1 MAKRKQK
8 IPNIPRP
15 LVKAGLLIAVVAIV
29 AFIFFSQLAHFL
41 KESEYFNITAVHPDP
56 SLDFIKEK
64 DLNYL
69 KGQNIFTVDLKE
81 VQERLALKYPQV
93 TELRLTKHFPNEVVI
108 VARKRIAFAQTQL
121 YSRTLTID
129 ANGIVLST
137 AAEDSKLPLILG
149 LKGGGQKIA
158 LGVPLEDENL
168 QVALR
173 IIKSFKNQDS
183 LASYNILKLDVGNL
197 SQMTLT
203 LSNRLSVVLD
213 REAIEQRIKLL
224 SVVLSQWNLDWA
236 TVKYVDLRFKEPIIG
251 KK

>member
-8 IPNIPRP
+8 IPRIPRP
-15 LVKAGLLIAVVAIV
+15 LIKVGVLIITV
-29 AFIFFSQLAHFL
+29 AFIAFIVFTQLAYFL
-41 KESEYFNITAVHPDP
+41 KNSEYFNVTAVHPDP
-56 SLDFIKEK
+56 SINFIKEK
-64 DLNYL
+64 DLDYL
-69 KGQNIFTVDLKE
+69 KGQNIFSLDLSE

-93 TELRLTKHFPNEVVI
+93 TELRLTKRFPNEVII
-108 VARKRIAFAQTQL
+108 VARKRIPFAQTQL
-121 YSRTLTID
+121 YSHTLTID
-129 ANGIVLST
+129 SNGVVLST
-137 AAEDSKLPLILG
+137 AAEDSELPLILG

-168 QVALR
+168 RMALR

-183 LASYNILKLDVGNL
+183 LASYTISKVDVGNL

-203 LSNRLSVVLD
+203 LSNRLNVILD